1 MWTIN
6 RLLDIARLTG
16 WESSHAVITGCE
28 GSWTK
33 LAELGRG
40 PPYTRTTDQMPHVN
54 MLEEAKKGR
63 RLDQALRGGDGKI
76 VIQETERA
84 HFALGLLGFED
95 DFDNMILESGDD
107 KKGAG
112 E

>member
-16 WESSHAVITGCE
+16 WQSSHSVIAGCE

-40 PPYTRTTDQMPHVN
+40 PPYTRTSDRPPPVHRS
-54 MLEEAKKGR
+54 EEEIR
-63 RLDQALRGGDGKI
+63 RSRRIDKAVREMRAGDGKI
-76 VIQETERA
+76 VIHETERA
-84 HFALGLLGFED
+84 HFAIGLLGFEE
-95 DFDNMILESGDD
+95 DFEKITLEN
-107 KKGAG
+107 KKG
-112 E
+112 EK